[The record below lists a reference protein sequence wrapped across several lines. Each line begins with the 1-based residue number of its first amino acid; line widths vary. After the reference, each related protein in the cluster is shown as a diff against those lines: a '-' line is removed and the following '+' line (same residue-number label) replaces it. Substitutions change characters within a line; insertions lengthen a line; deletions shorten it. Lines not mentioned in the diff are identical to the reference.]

1 MFDCKY
7 DNENFRRKSW
17 LRSTKN
23 DNSSCERA
31 RAIFRWAST
40 IFCWASTCQF
50 LITRL
55 LIGQRASYNRF
66 FHWLFPDANDGS
78 NDRTKDHRSFPN
90 MKLPTAAKIRYKV
103 SLNRL
108 EEMIWKLI
116 SKRGV
121 QENLLSTAIMWL
133 DFLLLRFMV
142 ISVFSLNLVSCV
154 ILKLWKT
161 VIIFLSRS
169 CPVCRYSQ
177 TPQPVDD
184 NKCFECDSSEV
195 RFILQLF

>member
-1 MFDCKY
+1 M
-7 DNENFRRKSW
+7 
-17 LRSTKN
+17 
-23 DNSSCERA
+23 
-31 RAIFRWAST
+31 
-40 IFCWASTCQF
+40 
-50 LITRL
+50 
-55 LIGQRASYNRF
+55 
-66 FHWLFPDANDGS
+66 
-78 NDRTKDHRSFPN
+78 
-90 MKLPTAAKIRYKV
+90 IR
-103 SLNRL
+103 
-108 EEMIWKLI
+108 KLI

-121 QENLLSTAIMWL
+121 QKNLSSTAIMWL

-161 VIIFLSRS
+161 VNIFLSRS